1 MYGNQTLPG
10 VSVSE
15 TYRVTNGSIWQGYPE
30 ATFFKTVKVN
40 GTDGSDIAVGTIM
53 KELTADGSY
62 TPITASDIITAVA
75 DLPGARLAVVADK
88 TAKTGTTVTT
98 GEGAEAVTEE
108 TPSIVLVGTSGT
120 VNKDMLLVGD
130 TKFTELTDEQQICL
144 NTQLEAWHFNLV
156 NVVQA

>member
-30 ATFFKTVKVN
+30 STFFKTVKVN
-40 GTDGSDIAVGTIM
+40 GTDGSAISAGTIM

-62 TPITASDIITAVA
+62 TPITVSDIVTAVA
-75 DLPGARLAVVADK
+75 ELPGARLAIVADK
-88 TAKTGTTVTT
+88 TAKTGTTTT
-98 GEGAEAVTEE
+98 VDNETEA
-108 TPSIVLVGTSGT
+108 TPSTVLVGTSGT
-120 VNKDMLLVGD
+120 VNKEMLFVGD
-130 TKFTELTDEQQICL
+130 TKFGDLTEEQQICL
-144 NTQLEAWHFNLV
+144 NTQLEAWNFQLV